1 MPEGQGKD
9 RTTNPGTSE
18 PTGTRTVV
26 EQARQVTVP
35 DDVQVARE
43 QDHHEK
49 DIEARDM
56 QLWLAKTVILCCLA
70 LGTMSLTIGLFTK
83 QQSAIQLGMSLLS
96 TILGVVLG
104 FMFKR

>member
-1 MPEGQGKD
+1 MPEDEIKTISSD
-9 RTTNPGTSE
+9 TSE
-18 PTGTRTVV
+18 ATGMRTVI
-26 EQARQVTVP
+26 EQARQVTAP

-49 DIEARDM
+49 DIEWRDM
-56 QLWLAKTVILCCLA
+56 QLWLAKTVIICCFA
-70 LGTMSLTIGLFTK
+70 LGAISLIIGLLTK
-83 QQSAIQLGMSLLS
+83 QQAAIQLGMSLLS

>member
-1 MPEGQGKD
+1 MPEDSTKTRSSD
-9 RTTNPGTSE
+9 ASE
-18 PTGTRTVV
+18 ATGMRTVI

-49 DIEARDM
+49 DIESRDM

-70 LGTMSLTIGLFTK
+70 LGAVSLIIGLFTK
-83 QQSAIQLGMSLLS
+83 QQTAIQLGMSLLS